1 MSRRSKTTGT
11 ASAQTKAAEAISADH
26 IETLLGS
33 SVLPSLVD
41 IGLDAPVQLGEI
53 VSAAHA
59 ESGLSIEAW
68 NALPDADREQRLADA
83 VEAMRAAVAA
93 GATLNSNTASGSPA
107 PGDLPAVP
115 QGDAA
120 NGETDPATSGA
131 SAGPIV
137 VKTPVVSG
145 DVVRAFLTSPV
156 RFGGK
161 KHMPGRPVEMP
172 AELFAELQSKG
183 LIEDND

>member
-1 MSRRSKTTGT
+1 MSRRNKTTGT
-11 ASAQTKAAEAISADH
+11 ASAQTKAAKATSADH
-26 IETLLGS
+26 FETLLGS

-83 VEAMRAAVAA
+83 VEAMKAAVAA
-93 GATLNSNTASGSPA
+93 GAKLSTNT
-107 PGDLPAVP
+107 
-115 QGDAA
+115 
-120 NGETDPATSGA
+120 EGA
-131 SAGPIV
+131 STAGEPAGKPDGSTEGGAAEPAAKGAAAAPPKV
-137 VKTPVVSG
+137 QTPVVAGST
-145 DVVRAFLTSPV
+145 VSAFLNSPV

-183 LIEDND
+183 LIEEDD